1 MKSVVLYA
9 DSGQK
14 TTAKELA
21 KALSKGIQQQGAE
34 CDLIDVKRDGG
45 TRIAMYQYVAIIA
58 TPTSLWGGKIDPVFS
73 SFLRQNG
80 SVAGKRCSAFVS
92 KHSIRKT
99 KTLQALFKVME
110 QEGMYLTYSDILTS
124 ASQAQVSGTHLK
136 LT

>member
-21 KALSKGIQQQGAE
+21 KALSKGIQKQGAD
-34 CDLIDVKRDGG
+34 CDLIDVKREGDA
-45 TRIAMYQYVAIIA
+45 RIAMYQYVAIVA
-58 TPTSLWGGKIDPVFS
+58 TPTSLWGGKIDPVFAA
-73 SFLRQNG
+73 FLRQNG

-92 KHSIRKT
+92 KNSIRKT

-124 ASQAQVSGTHLK
+124 ASQAQVSGTRLK

>member
-1 MKSVVLYA
+1 MKSAVLYA
-9 DSGQK
+9 DISQK

-21 KALSKGIQQQGAE
+21 SALATGIQKQGAD
-34 CDLIDVKRDGG
+34 CDLIDMKRESD
-45 TRIAMYQYVAIIA
+45 TRIAMYQYIAIVA
-58 TPTSLWGGKIDPVFS
+58 TPTTLWGGKIDPAVS
-73 SFLRQNG
+73 AFLKQNS

-92 KHSIRKT
+92 KNSIRKT

-124 ASQAQVSGTHLK
+124 PSQAKVSGTHLK